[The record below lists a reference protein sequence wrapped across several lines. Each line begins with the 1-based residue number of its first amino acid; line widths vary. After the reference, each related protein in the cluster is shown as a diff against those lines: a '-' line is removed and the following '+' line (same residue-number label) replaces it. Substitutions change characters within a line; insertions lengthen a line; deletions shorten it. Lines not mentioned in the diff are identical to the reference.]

1 MTDLGDVLVKAQQQ
15 HSRSSADVSVGG
27 GGCNESFTLSEKSSL
42 ILITEPSL
50 LLH

>member
-27 GGCNESFTLSEKSSL
+27 GGGLQ
-42 ILITEPSL
+42 
-50 LLH
+50 

>member
-27 GGCNESFTLSEKSSL
+27 GFAMRV
-42 ILITEPSL
+42 L
-50 LLH
+50 L

>member
-27 GGCNESFTLSEKSSL
+27 GGLQ
-42 ILITEPSL
+42 
-50 LLH
+50 